1 MNLAEMLK
9 SNGSIALVYGE
20 SGSGKTHFSSTFS
33 GNIKIIAAESTGIKT
48 LAKLD
53 KSVHDRI
60 DVELL
65 PQFKERKRENQF
77 EVFNFFD
84 KFIETK
90 PTYKTLVL
98 DSITELGNYLMFQE
112 VDIAKGDIP
121 KITDYQKIYRK
132 CQSIVRTLRDIAVKW
147 GINVVILATE
157 QEIILGEK
165 AKLHPLIAGKSSARD
180 CEAVVDIVAHLE
192 KGNGGRFL
200 RLESND
206 EVTAKDRYG
215 RKYCKAEGDI
225 LFSKVTGYEQTQSE
239 VKNG

>member
-33 GNIKIIAAESTGIKT
+33 GNIKIIAAESNGIKT

-65 PQFKERKRENQF
+65 PQFQERKKENQF
-77 EVFNFFD
+77 EVFKFFD

-98 DSITELGNYLMFQE
+98 DSITELGNYLIFLE
-112 VDIAKGDIP
+112 VDITSGKVPSLQDYAKV
-121 KITDYQKIYRK
+121 YRK
-132 CQSIVRTLRDIAVKW
+132 CQTIVRTLRDVAVKW

-157 QEIILGEK
+157 NEIILGEK

-192 KGNGGRFL
+192 KGNGGRFF
-200 RLESND
+200 RLESNE

-225 LFSKVTGYEQTQSE
+225 LFSKVTGYEQTE

>member
-1 MNLAEMLK
+1 MNLTEILK

-48 LAKLD
+48 FAKLD
-53 KSVHDRI
+53 KSIQDRI
-60 DVELL
+60 DVEFL
-65 PQFKERKRENQF
+65 PESKERTKEN
-77 EVFNFFD
+77 VFAVFKFFD

-112 VDIAKGDIP
+112 VDIANGKVP
-121 KITDYQKIYRK
+121 SVHDYQKVYRK
-132 CQSIVRTLRDIAVKW
+132 CQTIVRTLRDVAVKW

-157 QEIILGEK
+157 NEIMRGEQ
-165 AKLHPLIAGKSSARD
+165 AKLHPVIAGKSSARD

-192 KGNGGRFL
+192 KGNSGRFF

-225 LFSKVTGYEQTQSE
+225 LFSNLTGYEQTE